1 MEKFKIVVDIEANS
15 MKEAQIIADAMN
27 VLYKK
32 TREQV
37 KLGGFLKLVQKIQT
51 DPSKIKTAYTFLKLS

>member
-37 KLGGFLKLVQKIQT
+37 KLGGFLKLVQKIQA